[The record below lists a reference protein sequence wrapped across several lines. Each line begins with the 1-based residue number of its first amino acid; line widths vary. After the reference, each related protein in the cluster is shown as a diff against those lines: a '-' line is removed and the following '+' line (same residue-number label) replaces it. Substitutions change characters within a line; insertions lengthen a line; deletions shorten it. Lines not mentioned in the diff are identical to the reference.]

1 MQEFNKI
8 FDSRF
13 DSIFSRLLDKKYRID
28 LSKYGFNQYS
38 FIDEQVFIMSNVIK
52 KISDLIILIP
62 NVEVDNYTIKLIN
75 MINTSN
81 SVTDLYNMMDDY
93 LIDKLIEKYRSKD
106 KIVSYSILSL
116 KKSLPF
122 LLDFIHT
129 ISNHHF
135 FNTNVRFLE
144 MLSGLKPNFFQNQF
158 PSPSG
163 CKIISLSLYTSLTI

>member
-106 KIVSYSILSL
+106 KIVSYMKIGTYITDIVIMALILLL
-116 KKSLPF
+116 KK
-122 LLDFIHT
+122 
-129 ISNHHF
+129 
-135 FNTNVRFLE
+135 V
-144 MLSGLKPNFFQNQF
+144 
-158 PSPSG
+158 
-163 CKIISLSLYTSLTI
+163 Y

>member
-106 KIVSYSILSL
+106 KIVS
-116 KKSLPF
+116 
-122 LLDFIHT
+122 
-129 ISNHHF
+129 
-135 FNTNVRFLE
+135 
-144 MLSGLKPNFFQNQF
+144 
-158 PSPSG
+158 
-163 CKIISLSLYTSLTI
+163 